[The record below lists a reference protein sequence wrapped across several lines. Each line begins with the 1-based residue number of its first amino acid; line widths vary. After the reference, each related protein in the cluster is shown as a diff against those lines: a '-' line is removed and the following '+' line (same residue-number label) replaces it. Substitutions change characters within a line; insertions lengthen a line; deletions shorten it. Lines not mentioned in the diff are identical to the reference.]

1 MRLSV
6 LVSSLAIFAATSLVG
21 PRPPWRGPPDASAA
35 VSIQLSVDELVRAS
49 KWVVVATAADRYSTW
64 EELGGARRIVTYTR
78 LVVDEPVVGQP
89 GGEVWVRT
97 LGGAVG
103 KVGQQVSG
111 EARIATGAR
120 ALFFLSDADGTPFVT
135 GQAQGHFPLL
145 LPDHKIP
152 TLSMSPDAGTLLP
165 RRGPAIS
172 AHHVL
177 VGTPLDR
184 AIGIILK
191 AQRARDA
198 GQ

>member
-89 GGEVWVRT
+89 GGEV
-97 LGGAVG
+97 
-103 KVGQQVSG
+103 
-111 EARIATGAR
+111 
-120 ALFFLSDADGTPFVT
+120 FLSDADGTPFVT